1 MKHVLTQLCQQV
13 RDARESSTPL
23 YIHGGNT
30 KSFYGEP
37 ILGSS
42 KGDGADESQSTAP
55 AIPDR
60 ELQPLDVSPYRGIIS
75 YQPSEL
81 VVTARAGTLLSEI
94 EQTVAEQG
102 QSLAFEPPR
111 FGPASTLGG
120 CIASGLSGPRRMA
133 VGGADDFVLGARLLH
148 SSGEVLSFGGE
159 VMKNVA
165 GYDVSRLLAG
175 SLGSLGAAIEFS
187 IKVIPQPPQE
197 LTLRIAATHNEAL
210 ALGNLWRA
218 PPLPISA
225 TAHLEDSLHI

>member
-1 MKHVLTQLCQQV
+1 MRQELTRLNQQV
-13 RDARESSTPL
+13 LDARAEGRRL
-23 YIHGGNT
+23 RILGGDT
-30 KSFYGEP
+30 KSFYGENTAVSDA
-37 ILGSS
+37 SS
-42 KGDGADESQSTAP
+42 
-55 AIPDR
+55 
-60 ELQPLDVSPYRGIIS
+60 ELLSLSAYQGITN

-81 VVTARAGTLLSEI
+81 VLTARAGTPLAEI
-94 EQTVAEQG
+94 EATLAQHG
-102 QSLAFEPPR
+102 QMLGFEPPR
-111 FGPASTLGG
+111 FGPSGTLGG
-120 CIASGLSGPRRMA
+120 AVASGLAGPRRMA
-133 VGGADDFVLGARLLH
+133 AGHVSDFVLGARLLT